1 MINLFQSKGEFA
13 NGFQLPKPVLEYV
26 NIKYVEDNFKSIGI
40 STKFPKNSVLQASA
54 EIQA

>member
-13 NGFQLPKPVLEYV
+13 DGFQLPRPVLEYV
-26 NIKYVEDNFKSIGI
+26 NIKYVEDNFRSIGI
-40 STKFPKNSVLQASA
+40 TRRFPRNSLLEAHA